1 MKAKKL
7 PILRKGKENNN
18 KKNRSWVW
26 GQLMRNHW
34 SSLSLSLPFVL
45 PLHAVTVAV
54 AVAIAVARP
63 VVRFRLYYLYH
74 KYKELSKPPRNQSEL
89 LYLLCVLTP
98 HVLCIILQERIRKM
112 ESTHPPAFLKEVTD
126 SHSSLSSPTSISPL
140 LSRVAMA
147 TFDTGREQSLKEVW
161 VRITLR
167 RSQHSFWLVITWHLK
182 TLNTFWWVKF
192 DWH

>member
-18 KKNRSWVW
+18 KKKSFLGLGSVNEKS
-26 GQLMRNHW
+26 

-45 PLHAVTVAV
+45 PLHAVTIAV
-54 AVAIAVARP
+54 AVAIAVARL

-98 HVLCIILQERIRKM
+98 HVLCIILQERIRKKM
-112 ESTHPPAFLKEVTD
+112 ESTHLPAFLKEVTD

-167 RSQHSFWLVITWHLK
+167 RSQHSF
-182 TLNTFWWVKF
+182 
-192 DWH
+192 